1 MNKTKETKETKT
13 KETKTTNPKPSKLP
27 LIHSFARIKP
37 SSADKK
43 GGNKAKQTISLEN
56 SINGTVTFDDNQSF
70 KHFSQ
75 TIVPTDT
82 QSHCYNTICAPLT
95 ARWLDGY
102 DVDLICYGQTGKYYK
117 ATQEQCSCNYR

>member
-70 KHFSQ
+70 THFSQ

-95 ARWLDGY
+95 ARWLEGY

-117 ATQEQCSCNYR
+117 ATQEQ